1 LASERRSR
9 TGSRGRRAGGA
20 AALLLAGTA
29 FALAGPGCG
38 RHQTAD
44 DERPAFAAAS
54 VVAVDTATVHRG
66 DIAQRIAAP
75 GSLAALRESRI
86 GTEVSG
92 PIEAV
97 FVHEGDRVEAG
108 DPLFQIDA
116 EPYQVMLR
124 QARAGLDLARA
135 ERRQVAADLARARD
149 LHGKQVVAEQA
160 VERLQTQL
168 AVAKARESQAAEGVH
183 RAELDLRRTT
193 VRAPYAGAVV
203 SRLADEGTTALSQPQ
218 TIVVVLQE
226 THELEGRATIP
237 ETHASQ
243 VHVGDRAVVK
253 VAGQPAPIETEISAV
268 GDAVDPATRTY
279 EVRMRVPNPDHRL
292 KAGVFAEFVIHPQPR
307 KGVLLVP
314 REAIRTEEGRTRV
327 LALREGHAVAV
338 PIEIGAVSH
347 DAAEVIAGI
356 DVGERVIVGDEAQTV
371 APGMAVRE
379 RRASAQEG
387 ETSAP
392 EGAASAKPAGD
403 GEAAG
408 ARPQADEE
416 RAAPPSAS

>member
-1 LASERRSR
+1 M
-9 TGSRGRRAGGA
+9 RGRKAVV
-20 AALLLAGTA
+20 LLLAV
-29 FALAGPGCG
+29 FALPLAGSGCG
-38 RHQTAD
+38 RRDLPDA
-44 DERPAFAAAS
+44 ERSDAIAPL
-54 VVAVDTATVHRG
+54 VVAVDVATVARG

-86 GTEVSG
+86 GAEVSG
-92 PIEAV
+92 LIQAV
-97 FVHEGDRVEAG
+97 FVREGDRVEQGA
-108 DPLFQIDA
+108 PLFRIDA
-116 EPYQVMLR
+116 EPYELALR
-124 QARAGLDLARA
+124 QAHAGLDVARA
-135 ERRQVAADLARARD
+135 ERRQIQSDLGRARD
-149 LHGKQVVAEQA
+149 LHGRQVVAEQA
-160 VERLQTQL
+160 VERLETQL
-168 AVAKARESQAAEGVH
+168 AVARARETQAAEVVR

-218 TIVVVLQE
+218 TIVLMLQE

-243 VHVGDRAVVK
+243 VHVGDRAVVT
-253 VAGQPAPIETEISAV
+253 VEGQPAPIETEISAV

-279 EVRMRVPNPDHRL
+279 EVQARVPNADHRL
-292 KAGVFAEFVIHPQPR
+292 KAGVFAEFAIYPQPR

-356 DVGERVIVGDEAQTV
+356 DAGERVIVGDEAQTV

-379 RRASAQEG
+379 RPASAHEG
-387 ETSAP
+387 D
-392 EGAASAKPAGD
+392 ASGHE
-403 GEAAG
+403 GEAAARPRASPDGGG
-408 ARPQADEE
+408 AAGAQPQADQEQ
-416 RAAPPSAS
+416 AAPPSAS